1 MATPSTGAQPTTPA
15 KAQAPAK
22 VQAPAP
28 KILRVGIIQSGR
40 IIEERLLRARHN
52 VSVGQAARNTFV
64 IPSPVLPRTYQLFQ
78 VTGDTYTV
86 RFTDA
91 MDGRVSIGGKVHT
104 FLQIKQSGRAAKRGP
119 FWNLILEQGARG
131 KVVLG
136 DVTVLF
142 QFVTAPPVRPK
153 ARLPASI
160 RGSITSGMDWLYSV
174 IFIGSAGIH
183 LLLAI
188 VFLVIDKPKN
198 VSGSRF
204 KNLVRVEIKRKVE
217 NWQKKKTT
225 DEGKDGVGAQA
236 DVGEMAGDMKEESR
250 ARGRGRK
257 GPRED
262 EGDGR
267 KGPRIDKESED
278 AVVDAMM
285 GQAVNADSA
294 AQGFKSVAIG
304 AKCVGAE
311 CRGAR
316 SGTDILSSGKAGT
329 GLDGNA
335 SSFGGATGSGPA
347 GPGGGTRGGGGRF
360 RGGRGGVG
368 RGISGPGGS
377 GRPVRISRPAGP
389 RPRVGAS
396 VPTPR
401 IVNMTLA
408 AKIKSR
414 IASKARALKYL
425 YNQRLQSG
433 AKFKCRVQISFLLQK
448 SGSVSSVGV
457 SGGCPAG
464 FISAVKSR
472 VGTWRLPAGVTQFI
486 RFTVSFSY

>member
-1 MATPSTGAQPTTPA
+1 MATPSTGAQA
-15 KAQAPAK
+15 APK
-22 VQAPAP
+22 KDQPPAP
-28 KILRVGIIQSGR
+28 KILRVGIIQGGR

-64 IPSPVLPRTYQLFQ
+64 IPSAVLPRSYQLFE
-78 VTGDTYTV
+78 VSGDSYTV
-86 RFTDA
+86 KFTDA

-104 FLQIKQSGRAAKRGP
+104 FLQVKQSGRATKKGP
-119 FWNLILEQGARG
+119 VWNLRLEPGARG

-136 DVTVLF
+136 DVTVLY

-174 IFIGSAGIH
+174 VFIGSAGLH

-188 VFLVIDKPKN
+188 IFLVMDKPKH

-204 KNLVRVEIKRKVE
+204 KNLVRVEIKRRVE
-217 NWQKKKTT
+217 RFKKKS
-225 DEGKDGVGAQA
+225 DADGREGPGAEA
-236 DVGEMAGDMKEESR
+236 EMGEMAGDEMKEESR

-257 GPRED
+257 ARDDG
-262 EGDGR
+262 GR

-278 AVVDAMM
+278 SVVDAMM

-294 AQGFKSVAIG
+294 AQGFSSVAIG
-304 AKCVGAE
+304 AKCVGSE
-311 CRGAR
+311 CKNARGG
-316 SGTDILSSGKAGT
+316 SDILSSGKAGT
-329 GLDGNA
+329 GLDGSA
-335 SSFGGATGSGPA
+335 SNFGGATGSGPG
-347 GPGGGTRGGGGRF
+347 GPGGSTRGRGGRF
-360 RGGRGGVG
+360 RRGRGGVG
-368 RGISGPGGS
+368 RGIGG
-377 GRPVRISRPAGP
+377 GRGAGRAVRISRPRGP

-408 AKIKSR
+408 AKIRRR

-433 AKFKCRVQISFLLQK
+433 AKFKCRVKISFLLQK
-448 SGSVSSVGV
+448 SGRVGSVGV
-457 SGGCPAG
+457 AGGCPAG

-472 VGTWRLPAGVTQFI
+472 VKGWRLPPGVTQFI